1 MLYRD
6 NPERVNPPELVEFDG
21 DIISQGQIME
31 ILANPVILWEAL
43 GPDGIADPYPNG
55 RGFYQQRQNAIHND
69 RVEEAIILAIAS
81 KNFQELGE
89 IFFDQA
95 VTYAQKMF
103 ERRA

>member
-1 MLYRD
+1 MFYRD
-6 NPERVNPPELVEFDG
+6 NPERVNPPEFIEFDG
-21 DIISQGQIME
+21 EIISQGQIME
-31 ILANPVILWEAL
+31 ILADPVILWEAL

>member
-1 MLYRD
+1 MFYRD
-6 NPERVNPPELVEFDG
+6 NPERVNPPEFIEFDG
-21 DIISQGQIME
+21 HIISQGQIME
-31 ILANPVILWEAL
+31 ILADPVILWEAL